1 MKSGLAALAAGSDRE
16 AIESFEQAL
25 YLDADGLVTDGLA
38 MRAPGPRHQLILL
51 YSRTGRDLAA
61 VRLSEGDDPL
71 QSSSLT
77 RAVRGAINMSN
88 EPFPVA
94 YAFEPSIISA
104 REKVGG
110 LRTLAEMNEA
120 AMAKSQDGVLAAL
133 VESAARLGQYDRA
146 IAIERARARE
156 ARAEERAAIERRL
169 AEIVAEDAARRARE
183 EAALRVTADNTT
195 GTIYAARVR

>member
-1 MKSGLAALAAGSDRE
+1 VKSGLAALAAGRDRE

-38 MRAPGPRHQLILL
+38 LRAPGPRQQLILL

-61 VRLSEGDDPL
+61 VRLSEGDDP
-71 QSSSLT
+71 SRPSSLA
-77 RAVRGAINMSN
+77 RAVRSAIN
-88 EPFPVA
+88 FPNDPPLVV
-94 YAFEPSIISA
+94 YAFEPSIIAA
-104 REKVGG
+104 REKAGG

-120 AMAKSQDGVLAAL
+120 AMSRSQDGVLAAL
-133 VESAARLGQYDRA
+133 VESSARLGQYDRA
-146 IAIERARARE
+146 IAIERSRARE

-169 AEIVAEDAARRARE
+169 AEIVAEDSGRRARE

-195 GTIYAARVR
+195 GTIYAARMR